1 MSSDDAT
8 SQQIESIISS
18 NPVTLFMKGN
28 PQAPQCGF
36 SATVVRILDA
46 LIPDYHT
53 VDVLSEPEIRDGIKT
68 FSSWPTIPQLY
79 VKGEFVGGCD
89 IVQELF
95 ASGELEEVLGLE
107 RGVSACPTV
116 ALTEKG
122 AEELRRTCEQSG
134 GEGSELHLSIDA
146 RFRTALYLAPRSEGE
161 IEVESRGVTLYL
173 DPISARRADGVTIDV
188 VETDRGTGFRID
200 NPNAPAVQ
208 PIEAQELKSR
218 LDAGESLEFFDV
230 RTPEERAAASIPGTV
245 LMNGQEAKRLEALP
259 RDTMLVFHCHHGEH
273 GQTAAEHF
281 AALGFRNVY
290 NLVGGIDAWSRQI
303 DPEVPRY

>member
-36 SATVVRILDA
+36 SAALVRILDA

-53 VDVLSEPEIRDGIKT
+53 VDVLSDPEIRDGIKT

-79 VKGEFVGGCD
+79 VKSEFIGGCD
-89 IVQELF
+89 IVQEHF
-95 ASGELEEVLGLE
+95 ASGELEEILGLE
-107 RGVSACPTV
+107 RGEPTSPTID
-116 ALTEKG
+116 LTEKG
-122 AEELRRTCEQSG
+122 AEELHRTREQPGS
-134 GEGSELHLSIDA
+134 EGRELHLSIDA
-146 RFRTALYLAPRSEGE
+146 RFRTALYLAPRAEGE
-161 IEVESRGVTLYL
+161 IEVESRGVSLYL

-218 LDAGESLEFFDV
+218 LDAGESFEFFDV
-230 RTPEERAAASIPGTV
+230 RPPEERATASIPAAA
-245 LMNGQEAKRLEALP
+245 LMNDQEAKRLEALP
-259 RDTMLVFHCHHGEH
+259 RDTMLVFHCHHGER
-273 GQTAAEHF
+273 GQAAAEHF
-281 AALGFRNVY
+281 AALGFRSVY

-303 DPEVPRY
+303 DPEIPRY